1 MQLSPI
7 ILSTH
12 SDKRSQMLKSKKKLN
27 KILLKQHRPSPF
39 GKSKAP
45 QIDDR
50 PILIL
55 IDADSVSEELI
66 IQYLDQMTATALKL
80 SAWICANREL
90 KQVQTWIEQMKLNA
104 DLHTHQVSLGQNE
117 ADHFLI
123 AQSQLA
129 LEKDQHCAVII
140 YTLDRDL
147 FKIVD
152 TWRLAGKA
160 VFLTPLRLKDESAQN
175 LIKRCQEKGIQ
186 LVSPQLDLI
195 PTA

>member
-1 MQLSPI
+1 MQSSPI
-7 ILSTH
+7 KLSTH
-12 SDKRSQMLKSKKKLN
+12 SEKRSHMLKSKTKLN
-27 KILLKQHRPSPF
+27 KILLSQHKPSPF
-39 GKSKAP
+39 GKSSAP

-66 IQYLDQMTATALKL
+66 IQYLDQITATALQL
-80 SAWICANREL
+80 SAWVCANREL
-90 KQVQTWIEQMKLNA
+90 RQVQAWVDQMELNGYI
-104 DLHTHQVSLGQNE
+104 HTHQVTLGQNE

-123 AQSQLA
+123 AKSQQA
-129 LEKDQHCAVII
+129 LKNDQCCAAII

-175 LIKRCQEKGIQ
+175 LIKRCQEQGIQ
-186 LVSPQLDLI
+186 LLSPQLDLI
-195 PTA
+195 PLA

>member
-1 MQLSPI
+1 MQSSPL

-12 SDKRSQMLKSKKKLN
+12 NDKRSQMLKSKAKLN
-27 KILLKQHRPSPF
+27 KILLEKHKPSPF

-45 QIDDR
+45 QIDER
-50 PILIL
+50 PLLIL

-66 IQYLDQMTATALKL
+66 IQYLDQMTLTALKL
-80 SAWICANREL
+80 SGWICANREL
-90 KQVQTWIEQMKLNA
+90 RQVQAWLEQMELNSN
-104 DLHTHQVSLGQNE
+104 LHTHQVSLGQNE

-123 AQSQLA
+123 AQSQQA
-129 LEKDQHCAVII
+129 LKKDQNCAAII

-160 VFLTPLRLKDESAQN
+160 VFLSPLRQKDESAQN
-175 LIKRCQEKGIQ
+175 LIKRCQEQGIQ
-186 LVSPQLDLI
+186 LLSPQLDLI
-195 PTA
+195 PLA